1 MSFQPHKSFVRLRN
15 TLKDI
20 LDETWK
26 QWRLQD
32 FFVGGAE
39 GGRLNSSEGVLKN
52 ELNWEKV
59 INA

>member
-32 FFVGGAE
+32 FVVGGAE

-52 ELNWEKV
+52 ELN
-59 INA
+59 